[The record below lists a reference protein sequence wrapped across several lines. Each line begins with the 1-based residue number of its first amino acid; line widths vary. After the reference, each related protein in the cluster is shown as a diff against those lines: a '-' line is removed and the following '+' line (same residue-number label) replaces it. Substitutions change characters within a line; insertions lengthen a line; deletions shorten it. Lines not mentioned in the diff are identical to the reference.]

1 MAKAY
6 AIYQIRDYSDV
17 TSKHRPNVQRIREKY
32 QGELLVGTNSSVSIE
47 DNTLEGYT
55 TYVFSFP
62 NIESANSFYNDPVNQ
77 DFKTEL
83 KQTPG
88 GDFKG
93 FTVAGNS

>member
-1 MAKAY
+1 MPKGY
-6 AIYQIRDYSDV
+6 AIIQIRDNSDV
-17 TSKHRPNVQRIREKY
+17 LSKHRPNVQRIREKY
-32 QGELLVGTNSSVSIE
+32 QGKLLVGMNSPVSIE

-55 TYVFSFP
+55 TVVFSFP
-62 NIESANSFYNDPVNQ
+62 DIESANSFYNDQVNE

-93 FTVAGNS
+93 FTVEGNS

>member
-6 AIYQIRDYSDV
+6 AIIQIKDNSNV
-17 TSKHRPNVQRIREKY
+17 LSKHRPNVQRIREKY
-32 QGELLVGTNSSVSIE
+32 QGKLLVGMNSPVSIE

-55 TYVFSFP
+55 TVVFSFP

-93 FTVAGNS
+93 FTVEGNS

>member
-6 AIYQIRDYSDV
+6 AIIQIKDNSDV
-17 TSKHRPNVQRIREKY
+17 LSKHRPNVQRIREKY
-32 QGELLVGTNSSVSIE
+32 QGKLLVGMNSPVSIE

-55 TYVFSFP
+55 TVVFSFP
-62 NIESANSFYNDPVNQ
+62 NIESSNSFYNDPANQ

-93 FTVAGNS
+93 FTVEGNS

>member
-6 AIYQIRDYSDV
+6 AIIQFRDNSDV
-17 TSKHRPNVQRIREKY
+17 LSKHRPNVQRIREKY
-32 QGELLVGTNSSVSIE
+32 QGKLLVGMNSPVSIE

-55 TYVFSFP
+55 TVVFSFP
-62 NIESANSFYNDPVNQ
+62 DIESANSFYNDQVNE

-93 FTVAGNS
+93 FTVEGNS

>member
-6 AIYQIRDYSDV
+6 AIIQIKDNSDV
-17 TSKHRPNVQRIREKY
+17 LSKHRPNVQRIREKY
-32 QGELLVGTNSSVSIE
+32 QGKLLVGMNSPVSIE

-55 TYVFSFP
+55 TVVFSFP
-62 NIESANSFYNDPVNQ
+62 NIESANSFYNDPANQ

-93 FTVAGNS
+93 FTVEGNS

>member
-6 AIYQIRDYSDV
+6 AIIQIRDNSDV

-62 NIESANSFYNDPVNQ
+62 DIESANSFYNDPVNQ

-93 FTVAGNS
+93 FTVEGNS

>member
-1 MAKAY
+1 MAKAC
-6 AIYQIRDYSDV
+6 AIIQIRDNSDV

-32 QGELLVGTNSSVSIE
+32 QGKLLVGMNSPVSIE

-55 TYVFSFP
+55 TVVFSLP
-62 NIESANSFYNDPVNQ
+62 NIESANSFYNDPANQ

-83 KQTPG
+83 KQPPG

-93 FTVAGNS
+93 FTVEGNS

>member
-1 MAKAY
+1 MPKGY
-6 AIYQIRDYSDV
+6 AIIQIRDNSDV
-17 TSKHRPNVQRIREKY
+17 LSKHRPNVQRIREKY
-32 QGELLVGTNSSVSIE
+32 QGTLLVGMNSPVSIE

-55 TYVFSFP
+55 TVVFSFP
-62 NIESANSFYNDPVNQ
+62 NIESANSFYNDPANQ

-93 FTVAGNS
+93 FTVEGNS

>member
-6 AIYQIRDYSDV
+6 AIIQIRDNSDV
-17 TSKHRPNVQRIREKY
+17 LSKHRPNVQRIREKY
-32 QGELLVGTNSSVSIE
+32 QGKLLVGMNSPVSIE

-55 TYVFSFP
+55 TVVFSFP
-62 NIESANSFYNDPVNQ
+62 DIESANSFYNDQVNEN
-77 DFKTEL
+77 FKTEL

-93 FTVAGNS
+93 FTVEGNS